1 MTRTSPHSS
10 TSASRL
16 RRVLSHPIPRII
28 AGVFAVA
35 LAGGL
40 VQAVGHA
47 HGPTA
52 WRVAGSWF
60 LAAAAAIAGYMAFVA
75 LTERRAPR
83 ELAPL
88 PSLVEAAAGFAGGG
102 ALVAIAL
109 GLLAVA
115 GACHIVGAPQ
125 WTDALWKGLA
135 FMTFIA
141 TLEELIARGIILRL
155 LEGWLGS
162 RAALAISA
170 LLFGLAYL
178 PGGQAGPLAILVAV
192 VAGLWLGAAFL
203 ATRRLGLSIGL
214 HLGWN
219 WTLGRVFSIPVSGH
233 EAEPG
238 AIACR
243 LAGPD
248 WLTGG
253 AYGLEGSAVTLVL
266 LAVATIA
273 LLRTAKRRGHLVAFT
288 GAPRGTA
295 VALPA

>member
-1 MTRTSPHSS
+1 MTRTHTPSPAG
-10 TSASRL
+10 TSRL
-16 RRVLSHPIPRII
+16 RRVLSHPIARVV

-40 VQAVGHA
+40 VQAVGHE

-60 LAAAAAIAGYMAFVA
+60 LGAAAAIAGYVAFVV
-75 LTERRAPR
+75 LTERRAPS
-83 ELAPL
+83 ELAARPG
-88 PSLVEAAAGFAGGG
+88 LVEALAGFAGGA

-109 GLLAVA
+109 GLLAVV
-115 GACHIVGAPQ
+115 GACHVVGAPQ

-141 TLEELIARGIILRL
+141 VLEELISRGVVLRL

-170 LLFGLAYL
+170 LLFGLAHL
-178 PGGQAGPLAILVAV
+178 PGGQAGPLAILVTI

-243 LAGPD
+243 LSGPD

-253 AYGLEGSAVTLVL
+253 AYGLEGSAVTLALLVVATVVL
-266 LAVATIA
+266 LRMAA
-273 LLRTAKRRGHLVAFT
+273 RRGHLVAFAR
-288 GAPRGTA
+288 APRAAAA
-295 VALPA
+295 VLPA